1 MNSKILNT
9 IYQIPYTKNIKFKSV
24 NRILLSIK
32 LALHNLTNNV
42 GRTVLTLVGI
52 VIGIMSVIVVSSSGQ
67 GLKNYVLG
75 QFDSFGTDVIQ
86 IETKVPAT
94 GKTSAANAEGQAT
107 GIQITT
113 LKVSDGEALAKIPN
127 VASFAAGTMGQELT
141 SYKDENKRAMLFG
154 VGANYPQV
162 DSAVKVQEGIFY
174 DQSADDSLG
183 QVAVIGPDIKETLFG
198 TEDAIG
204 KSIKIKNMDFRVIG
218 VLEERGAVTFFN
230 YDELIYIPVQTLQKK
245 ILGIDYVRFITVKVK
260 DQNLIEVTVAD
271 IDDTLKRIHRTYK
284 PEQEDYSITTIQ
296 EAQKIIEDVF
306 GTINILLLA
315 LTSISLIVGGVGIMN
330 VMYVAVSERT
340 FEIGLRKAV
349 GAKENDIRNQFLFE
363 AVFLT
368 IVGGVVGIILGY
380 LISLGFSYVISLLGY
395 TLNFSLTLNS
405 ILIAVGFSATT
416 GIIFG
421 YYPAYKASK
430 LSPMEALRK
439 E

>member
-1 MNSKILNT
+1 MKRL
-9 IYQIPYTKNIKFKSV
+9 
-24 NRILLSIK
+24 LLSIR
-32 LALHNLTNNV
+32 LALHNLTNNF

-75 QFDSFGTDVIQ
+75 QFDSFGTDVVQ

-94 GKTSAANAEGQAT
+94 GKTSGANAQGQAQ

-113 LKVSDGEALAKIPN
+113 LKISDGEALKKIPN
-127 VASFAAGTMGQELT
+127 VANYSAGTIGQELV
-141 SYKDENKRAMLFG
+141 SRKSENKRVMLFG
-154 VGANYPQV
+154 VGANYTEV
-162 DSAVKVQEGIFY
+162 DTAVKTETGIFFNE
-174 DQSADDSLG
+174 ADDNSLS
-183 QVAVIGPDIKETLFG
+183 QVAVIGSGIKEILFG
-198 TEDAIG
+198 SEDAIG
-204 KSIKIKNMDFRVIG
+204 KSIKIKGMDFRVIG
-218 VLEERGAVTFFN
+218 VQKERGTVTFLN

-245 ILGIDYVRFITVKVK
+245 ILGIDHVRFITLKVE
-260 DQNLIEVTVAD
+260 DANLIDVTVAD
-271 IDDTLKRIHRTYK
+271 INNTLRRIHRTPK
-284 PEQEDYSITTIQ
+284 PEQEDFAVTTIK
-296 EAQKIIEDVF
+296 EAQTLVEDVF

-330 VMYVAVSERT
+330 VMYVAVVERT

-349 GAKENDIRNQFLFE
+349 GAKSTDILNQFLFE
-363 AVFLT
+363 AIFLT
-368 IVGGVVGIILGY
+368 IMGGIVGIILGY

-395 TLNFSLTLNS
+395 KLNFSLTLNS
-405 ILIAVGFSATT
+405 IVIAVGFSAAT

-421 YYPAYKASK
+421 YYPAWKASK

>member
-1 MNSKILNT
+1 MLKRL
-9 IYQIPYTKNIKFKSV
+9 F
-24 NRILLSIK
+24 LSIR
-32 LALHNLTNNV
+32 LAFGNLRHNV
-42 GRTVLTLVGI
+42 ARTLLTLIGI

-75 QFDSFGTDVIQ
+75 QFDSFGTDIIQ
-86 IETKVPAT
+86 VETKVPAT
-94 GKTSAANAEGQAT
+94 NKTSAANAQGQAQ

-113 LKVSDGEALAKIPN
+113 LKVTDGEALAKIPN
-127 VASFAAGTMGQELT
+127 VESFSPGTIGQELV
-141 SYKDENKRAMLFG
+141 SYRGENKRAMLFG
-154 VGANYPQV
+154 VGSGYPTI
-162 DSAVKVQEGIFY
+162 DTAVKVQEGIFY
-174 DQSADDSLG
+174 DQSDDDSLS
-183 QVAVIGPDIKETLFG
+183 QVAVIGPDLKETLFG
-198 TEDAIG
+198 NGDAIG

-218 VLEERGAVTFFN
+218 ILEKRGTVTFLN

-245 ILGIDYVRFITVKVK
+245 ILGIDYVRFISLKVK
-260 DQNLIEVTVAD
+260 DKNKIDVTVAD
-271 IDDTLKRIHRTYK
+271 INDTLKRLHRTYK
-284 PEQEDYSITTIQ
+284 ADQEDFSISTIQ
-296 EAQKIIEDVF
+296 EAQKIVEDVF

-349 GAKENDIRNQFLFE
+349 GAKSTDIRNQFLFE
-363 AVFLT
+363 AIFLT
-368 IVGGVVGIILGY
+368 IAGGLVGIFLGY
-380 LISLGFSYVISLLGY
+380 FISLGFSYIISLFGFN
-395 TLNFSLTLNS
+395 LNFSLTLNS
-405 ILIAVGFSATT
+405 IVIAVGFSAAT

>member
-1 MNSKILNT
+1 MKR
-9 IYQIPYTKNIKFKSV
+9 FF
-24 NRILLSIK
+24 LSIK
-32 LALHNLTNNV
+32 LAFGNLRNNK
-42 GRTVLTLVGI
+42 GRTLLTLVGI

-94 GKTSAANAEGQAT
+94 GKTSSANAQGQAQ

-113 LKVSDGEALAKIPN
+113 LKVSDGEALSKIPN
-127 VASFAAGTMGQELT
+127 VASYSPGTIGQELVT
-141 SYKDENKRAMLFG
+141 HDGENKRTMLFG
-154 VGANYPQV
+154 VGANYPTV
-162 DSAVKVQEGIFY
+162 DTAIEVESGIFY
-174 DQSADDSLG
+174 DEAQDNSLS

-198 TEDAIG
+198 PRDAIG
-204 KSIKIKNMDFRVIG
+204 QSIKIKGMDFRVIG
-218 VLEERGAVTFFN
+218 VLKKRGAVTFFN
-230 YDELIYIPVQTLQKK
+230 YDELIYLPVQTLQKK
-245 ILGIDYVRFITVKVK
+245 IMGIDHVRFITLKVK
-260 DQNLIEVTVAD
+260 DQNLIDVTVAD
-271 IDDTLKRIHRTYK
+271 INDTLKRIHRTYK
-284 PEQEDYSITTIQ
+284 PEQEDFSVTTIK
-296 EAQKIIEDVF
+296 EAQKTVEDVF

-330 VMYVAVSERT
+330 IMYVAVSERT

-349 GAKENDIRNQFLFE
+349 GAKSNDIRNQFLFE
-363 AVFLT
+363 AIFLT
-368 IVGGVVGIILGY
+368 IMGGIVGIVFGF
-380 LISLGFSYVISLLGY
+380 LISLGFSYIISLFGY
-395 TLNFSLTLNS
+395 SLNFSLTLNS
-405 ILIAVGFSATT
+405 IVIAVGFSAAT

>member
-1 MNSKILNT
+1 MKR
-9 IYQIPYTKNIKFKSV
+9 F
-24 NRILLSIK
+24 LLSIK
-32 LALHNLTNNV
+32 LAFGNLRNNK
-42 GRTVLTLVGI
+42 GRTVLTLIGI

-86 IETKVPAT
+86 VETKVPAT
-94 GKTSAANAEGQAT
+94 GKTSTANAQGQAQ

-127 VASFAAGTMGQELT
+127 VASYSAGTIGQELT
-141 SYKDENKRAMLFG
+141 TYKNENKRATLFG
-154 VGANYPQV
+154 VGANYPSV
-162 DSAVKVQEGIFY
+162 DSAVKIQEGTFY
-174 DQSADDSLG
+174 DQAQDDSLS

-204 KSIKIKNMDFRVIG
+204 KSIRIKNMDFKVVG
-218 VLEERGAVTFFN
+218 VLEKRGAVTFFN
-230 YDELIYIPVQTLQKK
+230 YDELIYVPVQTLQKK
-245 ILGIDYVRFITVKVK
+245 ILGIDYVRFITLKVK
-260 DQNLIEVTVAD
+260 DENLIDVTVAD
-271 IDDTLKRIHRTYK
+271 INDTLKRIHKTSR
-284 PEQEDYSITTIQ
+284 PEQEDYSVTTIK
-296 EAQKIIEDVF
+296 EAQSLVEDVF

-330 VMYVAVSERT
+330 VMYVAVVERT

-349 GAKENDIRNQFLFE
+349 GAKSADIRNQFLLE

-368 IVGGVVGIILGY
+368 IAGGLVGIVLGY
-380 LISLGFSYVISLLGY
+380 LMALGFSYIISLLGY
-395 TLNFSLTLNS
+395 TLKFSITLQS

>member
-1 MNSKILNT
+1 MKR
-9 IYQIPYTKNIKFKSV
+9 F
-24 NRILLSIK
+24 LLSIK
-32 LALHNLTNNV
+32 LAFGNLRNNK
-42 GRTVLTLVGI
+42 GRTVLTLIGI

-86 IETKVPAT
+86 VETKVPAT
-94 GKTSAANAEGQAT
+94 GKTSTANAQGQAQ

-127 VASFAAGTMGQELT
+127 VASYSAGTIGQELT
-141 SYKDENKRAMLFG
+141 TYKNENKRAMLFG
-154 VGANYPQV
+154 VGANYPSV
-162 DSAVKVQEGIFY
+162 DSAVKIQEGTFY
-174 DQSADDSLG
+174 DQAQDDSLS

-204 KSIKIKNMDFRVIG
+204 KSIRMKNMDFKVVG
-218 VLEERGAVTFFN
+218 VLEKRGAVTFFN
-230 YDELIYIPVQTLQKK
+230 YDELIYVPVQTLQKK
-245 ILGIDYVRFITVKVK
+245 ILGIDYVRFITLKVK
-260 DQNLIEVTVAD
+260 DENLIDVTVAD
-271 IDDTLKRIHRTYK
+271 INDTLKRIHKTPR
-284 PEQEDYSITTIQ
+284 PEQEDYSVTTIK
-296 EAQKIIEDVF
+296 EAQSLVEDVF

-330 VMYVAVSERT
+330 VMYVAVVERT

-349 GAKENDIRNQFLFE
+349 GAKSADIRNQFLLE

-368 IVGGVVGIILGY
+368 IAGGLVGIVLGY
-380 LISLGFSYVISLLGY
+380 LMALGFSYIISLLGY
-395 TLNFSLTLNS
+395 TLKFSITLQS